1 MARGA
6 YLHYKDYL
14 EDKKKIQE
22 QNKKTKEELAKKILF
37 EEQQKQLKE
46 DKNNIIEKEKSLKN
60 LRYEENRKRHAA
72 DKLFFE
78 ANKRLKT
85 AVSNNNIAEVEI
97 AQAMLDGVN
106 TIRKEEEIKKKE
118 ADTLQN
124 ILEKKKIKLI
134 DSLSNKNEK
143 KIKDCFRDLIL
154 QIFSNRIISILR
166 LLCSFRH
173 C

>member
-1 MARGA
+1 MAKV
-6 YLHYKDYL
+6 L
-14 EDKKKIQE
+14 
-22 QNKKTKEELAKKILF
+22 LF

-60 LRYEENRKRHAA
+60 LRSEENRKRHAA

-106 TIRKEEEIKKKE
+106 TIRKEEEIKKSNNK
-118 ADTLQN
+118 A
-124 ILEKKKIKLI
+124 
-134 DSLSNKNEK
+134 NKN
-143 KIKDCFRDLIL
+143 
-154 QIFSNRIISILR
+154 
-166 LLCSFRH
+166 
-173 C
+173 